1 MEHKGI
7 SVEQTETGMRLSLD
21 GNLYQS
27 IAKKWEEGEFKP
39 FYPLLK
45 EFISALKDAYQDL

>member
-7 SVEQTETGMRLSLD
+7 SVEQTETGMKLTLD
-21 GNLYQS
+21 GSLYQN
-27 IAKKWEEGEFKP
+27 IAKKWEEGEFRP

-45 EFISALKDAYQDL
+45 EFISALKDAYQDF